1 MVIKI
6 IIIRQLKL
14 IFWIILIL
22 SLVGCTN
29 DFNKDDTKK
38 NSQDVEKNSIKADSN
53 FSYLGMRL
61 KDESASLESNTIFTI
76 QTGEQFNPSLE
87 IINGFKSEQKYRVI
101 FLLNYKPINFLIN
114 GKEHIYLDTTIG
126 AETTKKVNISFPKIT
141 DGQHD
146 LTTIIIRE
154 PDKILSETDFRPGI
168 ENVIAHR
175 SNIIVSTNN
184 INSPEFTKVDS
195 QSSSLSYGGNI
206 FLSQGSSKD
215 LNNLS
220 PISIIDKENQND
232 IWLSFQNENEAS
244 NYAIITLNMQTTKTD
259 VEFVTTNSRG
269 IIKVPIVF
277 PEIPTSAN
285 FVIIAIEEPFTM
297 DTKIPLLSNK
307 FSIK

>member
-1 MVIKI
+1 M
-6 IIIRQLKL
+6 
-14 IFWIILIL
+14 
-22 SLVGCTN
+22 LVGCSN
-29 DFNKDDTKK
+29 DFNKDEAPKYNQNLQK
-38 NSQDVEKNSIKADSN
+38 NSVKANSN

-61 KDESASLESNTIFTI
+61 KDESASLESNTIFTV
-76 QTGEQFNPSLE
+76 QAGDQFTPSLE
-87 IINGFKSEQKYRVI
+87 IINGFNSEQKYRVI

-114 GKEHIYLDTTIG
+114 GKEHVYLDTTIG
-126 AETTKKVNISFPKIT
+126 ANTTEKVNISFPRIT

-154 PDKILSETDFRPGI
+154 PDKILTETNFRPGN

-184 INSPEFTKVDS
+184 INLPEFTKVDS
-195 QSSSLSYGGNI
+195 QSSTLSYGGNI

-215 LNNLS
+215 SNNMS
-220 PISIIDKENQND
+220 PISIIDKENQKD
-232 IWLSFQNENEAS
+232 IWLSFQNESEAS
-244 NYAIITLNMQTTKTD
+244 NYAIITLNIMETTKTD

-269 IIKVPIVF
+269 VIKLPMEL
-277 PEIPTSAN
+277 PEISTSAN
-285 FVIIAIEEPFTM
+285 FVIIAIEGPFTT

>member
-1 MVIKI
+1 MV
-6 IIIRQLKL
+6 LML
-14 IFWIILIL
+14 I
-22 SLVGCTN
+22 LVGCSN
-29 DFNKDDTKK
+29 DFNKDEVPKHDQNLQK
-38 NSQDVEKNSIKADSN
+38 NSVKANSD

-61 KDESASLESNTIFTI
+61 KDESASLESNTIFTV
-76 QTGEQFNPSLE
+76 QTGDQFTPSLE
-87 IINGFKSEQKYRVI
+87 IINGFNSEQKYRVI
-101 FLLNYKPINFLIN
+101 FLLNYKPINFLVN
-114 GKEHIYLDTTIG
+114 GKEHIYFDTTIG
-126 AETTKKVNISFPKIT
+126 ADTTKKVNISFPKIT

-154 PDKILSETDFRPGI
+154 PDKILTETNFIPGN

-184 INSPEFTKVDS
+184 INSPEFNKVDS
-195 QSSSLSYGGNI
+195 QSSTLSYGGNI

-220 PISIIDKENQND
+220 PISIIDKENQKD
-232 IWLSFQNENEAS
+232 IWLSFQNESEAS
-244 NYAIITLNMQTTKTD
+244 NYAIITLNIMEITKMD

-269 IIKVPIVF
+269 IIQLPMEL
-277 PEIPTSAN
+277 PEISTSAN
-285 FVIIAIEEPFTM
+285 FVIIAVEEPFTT